1 MMAQDSS
8 ASPVGRQVGPY
19 QVVALLGVGGMGEV
33 YKAVDTRLDRAV
45 AIKFLSTE
53 VADRS
58 ARRRFEQEAKMA
70 SALNHP
76 HILTVHEVGEFED
89 RQYLVTELVDGGT
102 LYDWAATET

>member
-1 MMAQDSS
+1 MMAHDSG

-53 VADRS
+53 LADRS
-58 ARRRFEQEAKMA
+58 ARRRFEQELMA
-70 SALNHP
+70 FQPEQPCNLANHKITRGNP
-76 HILTVHEVGEFED
+76 E
-89 RQYLVTELVDGGT
+89 
-102 LYDWAATET
+102 